1 MYLDNRQKQ
10 IVTNSLKDYDF
21 IKNEIESKLNLQ
33 NCELEDISRFL
44 GKFDYKE
51 LEITNLEKYKDY
63 AYLDFIYKDLNMCVM
78 WERFKGNRVSPT
90 FEIYDKERQSYIVE
104 DFLTKEEY
112 KEILN
117 TKREDNLEDLVGTL
131 KWYEAR
137 NMKNAYENQIEVLIN
152 FLKENW

>member
-10 IVTNSLKDYDF
+10 IVINALNDYDWM
-21 IKNEIESKLNLQ
+21 KQEIESKINLQ
-33 NCELEDISRFL
+33 NCNLEDIKAFL
-44 GKFDYKE
+44 SKFDYNE
-51 LEITNLEKYKDY
+51 LEITNLEKYDDY
-63 AYLDFIYKDLNMCVM
+63 AYLDFTYKDLNMCVM

-112 KEILN
+112 KNILN

-131 KWYEAR
+131 KFYEAH